1 MNPMRVAQRD
11 NDYFDNNVF
20 NLQNPVHVDTYLSNV
35 LNVYN
40 DTKSLSNYF
49 VTELNVTRDVQ
60 NMNYTCSSVHY

>member
-1 MNPMRVAQRD
+1 MNPMCVAQRD

-35 LNVYN
+35 LNVDN

-49 VTELNVTRDVQ
+49 VPELNVTRDVQ
-60 NMNYTCSSVHY
+60 NMN